1 MKAGWLLYLKVFR
14 PFASKKP
21 DMDDRT
27 TETTFSL
34 TKFGIG
40 QPVRRTEDPKLVRGE
55 GRYTDDIGLAGQ
67 AYAVMVR
74 SSEPHGMI
82 RSIDTASAKTMP
94 GVLAVYTAADLTG
107 YGGLK
112 CNLPVKSR
120 DGSPIRYT
128 PRPALSSD
136 KVRFVGDP
144 VACVIAETI
153 AQAKDAAEAVALDIE
168 PLPAVISARAAAQVG
183 APQLYDNVPGNI
195 ALDYHYGDKD
205 KVAEAF
211 AKATHVVRLPLVN
224 QRLVVNSIEPRS
236 AIGEFDGASGKWTL
250 HSCSQGVFGLK
261 TELCSILGAPADKV
275 RVLTGNVGGSFGMK
289 AMSYPEYVC
298 ILHGSRALQRPVKW
312 TDERSGSFMSD
323 HHGRDYD
330 MTIEV
335 AFDKDGL
342 IMAVRLSGY
351 GNLGGYCAAF
361 GPMLPTVNVTK
372 NIISMYRTPLLEVA
386 TQCVFTNTT
395 LVSAYRGAGRP
406 EGSLSMERT
415 MDYAATELGI
425 DRFEL
430 RKRNFIKAREM
441 PFKAAS
447 GVTYDCG
454 DFPGLFKDAL
464 DRADVK
470 GFKKRKRESKRAGKL
485 RGLGVACYVETTAA
499 MTTEMGGIRFN
510 ADGTVTILTGTL
522 DYGQGH
528 ASAFAQ
534 VLTEK
539 LCIPFDRIRLVQGDS
554 DQLVAGGGSGG
565 SRSAMLSGT
574 AIAQAADKVV
584 EQGKQL
590 AAHVLEAASGD
601 IEFKSG
607 RFVIVGTDR
616 SIEIMQLAE
625 RVRAGVTLPEGIPSS
640 LDVTHVTEPVAGTS
654 PNGVHVVEVEIDP
667 DTGLT
672 RAVKYTAVNDFGTV
686 INPMLVEGQI
696 HGGVVQGLGQVL
708 LEQAVYDSD
717 GQLVTGS
724 FMDYA
729 MPRAHDALMFDV
741 TNRSIP
747 TKSNP
752 VGVKGCGEAGTSGGL
767 PSVANAVIDAL
778 SEYGIRHLEMP
789 MTSSRIWQALQDAK
803 RKSA

>member
-1 MKAGWLLYLKVFR
+1 
-14 PFASKKP
+14 
-21 DMDDRT
+21 MDDRT
-27 TETTFSL
+27 TETALSL

-40 QPVRRTEDPKLVRGE
+40 QPVHRTEDPKLVRGE

-74 SSEPHGMI
+74 SSVAHGVI
-82 RSIDTASAKTMP
+82 RAVDTAAAKAMP

-112 CNLPVKSR
+112 CNLPLKNR
-120 DGSPIRYT
+120 DGSPIKYK
-128 PRPALSSD
+128 PRPALAGD

-144 VACVIAETI
+144 VACVVAQTI

-168 PLPAVISARAAAQVG
+168 PLPAVVSAREAAQSG
-183 APQLYDNVPGNI
+183 APLLYDEVPGNI

-211 AKATHVVRLPLVN
+211 AKAAHVVKLPLIN

-236 AIGEFDGASGKWTL
+236 AIGEFDVKDEKWTL

-261 TELCSILGAPADKV
+261 NMLRDILGAPAEKV

-289 AMSYPEYVC
+289 AAAYPEYVC
-298 ILHGSRALQRPVKW
+298 ILHGARALKRPVKW

-330 MTIEV
+330 MTVEV
-335 AFDKDGL
+335 AYDKDGL
-342 IMAVRLSGY
+342 IQAVRLSGY

-361 GPMLPTVNVTK
+361 GPLLPTVNVTK

-406 EGSLSMERT
+406 EGALSMERM
-415 MDYAATELGI
+415 MDYAASELGI

-430 RKRNFIKAREM
+430 RKRNFIKAKEM
-441 PFKAAS
+441 PFQAAS

-464 DRADVK
+464 ERADVK
-470 GFKKRKRESKRAGKL
+470 GFKARKRDSKRAGKL

-510 ADGTVTILTGTL
+510 ADGTVTIVTGTL

-534 VLTEK
+534 VLVEK
-539 LCIPFDRIRLVQGDS
+539 LGVPFDRIRLVQGDS
-554 DQLVAGGGSGG
+554 DRLVTGGGTGG
-565 SRSAMLSGT
+565 ARSAMLSGT
-574 AIAQAADKVV
+574 AIAEASVKVI
-584 EQGKQL
+584 EAGKQI
-590 AAHVLEAASGD
+590 AAHVLEASAGD

-607 RFVIVGTDR
+607 RFVIAGTDR
-616 SIEIMQLAE
+616 SIGIMELAE
-625 RVRAGVTLPEGIPSS
+625 RLRAGMKLPDGVPGTLDI
-640 LDVTHVTEPVAGTS
+640 THVTEAIAGTY
-654 PNGVHVVEVEIDP
+654 PNGVHVVEVEIEP

-672 RAVKYTAVNDFGTV
+672 RVVKYNALNDFGTV

-696 HGGVVQGLGQVL
+696 QGGAMQGLGQVL
-708 LEQAVYDSD
+708 LEGAVYDAE

-729 MPRAHDALMFDV
+729 MPRAHDAPMIAV
-741 TNRSIP
+741 ANRPVP
-747 TKSNP
+747 TKTNP
-752 VGVKGCGEAGTSGGL
+752 IGAKGCGEAGTSGGL
-767 PSVANAVIDAL
+767 PAVANAVLDAL
-778 SEYGIRHLEMP
+778 AEFGIRHLEMP
-789 MTSSRIWQALQDAK
+789 MTPSRIWQAIEAAMAK
-803 RKSA
+803 QPA

>member
-1 MKAGWLLYLKVFR
+1 
-14 PFASKKP
+14 
-21 DMDDRT
+21 MDSQT
-27 TETTFSL
+27 TENALSL

-40 QPVRRTEDPKLVRGE
+40 QPVLRSEDPTLVRGE
-55 GRYTDDIGLAGQ
+55 GRYTDDVNRPGQ

-74 SSEPHGMI
+74 SNIAHGMI
-82 RSIDTASAKTMP
+82 RGIDTAAAKAML

-112 CNLPVKSR
+112 CNLPLKSR

-128 PRPALSSD
+128 PRPALAGD

-144 VACVIAETI
+144 VACVIADTI

-168 PLPAVISARAAAQVG
+168 RLPVVVSAREAAKSG
-183 APQLYDNVPGNI
+183 APQLWDDVPGNI
-195 ALDYHYGDKD
+195 ALDYHYGDTD

-211 AKATHVVRLPLVN
+211 AKAAHVVRLSLVN
-224 QRLVVNSIEPRS
+224 QRLVVNTIEPRS
-236 AIGEFDGASGKWTL
+236 AIGEFDAKAEKWTL

-261 TELCSILGAPADKV
+261 NMMADILGAPAAKM

-289 AMSYPEYVC
+289 AAAYPEYVC
-298 ILHGSRALQRPVKW
+298 ILHGARALGRPVKW
-312 TDERSGSFMSD
+312 TDERSGSFVSD

-330 MTIEV
+330 MTVEV

-342 IMAVRLSGY
+342 IQAIRLSGY

-361 GPMLPTVNVTK
+361 GPLLPTLNVTK
-372 NIISMYRTPLLEVA
+372 NIVSMYRTPLLEVA

-406 EGSLSMERT
+406 EGALSMERM
-415 MDYAATELGI
+415 MDFAAAELGI

-430 RKRNFIKAREM
+430 RQRNFIKAREM
-441 PFKAAS
+441 PFKSAS
-447 GVTYDCG
+447 GMIYDSG
-454 DFPGLFKDAL
+454 DFPGMFKNAL
-464 DRADVK
+464 ARADVK
-470 GFKKRKRESKRAGKL
+470 GFKQRKRESKRTGKL

-499 MTTEMGGIRFN
+499 MTTEQGAIRFN
-510 ADGTVTILTGTL
+510 ADGTVTIITGTL

-539 LCIPFDRIRLVQGDS
+539 LGIPFDRIRLVQGDS
-554 DQLVAGGGSGG
+554 DQLATGGGTGG

-574 AIAQAADKVV
+574 AIAQASDKVI
-584 EQGKQL
+584 ENGKHI
-590 AAHVLEAASGD
+590 AAYVLEASAGD

-607 RFVIVGTDR
+607 RFVIAGTDR
-616 SIEIMQLAE
+616 SIDIVALAE
-625 RVRAGVTLPEGIPSS
+625 RLRAGLRLPEGVPAS
-640 LDVTHVTEPVAGTS
+640 LDVTHVTEQVPGTY
-654 PNGVHVVEVEIDP
+654 PNGVHIAEVEIDP

-696 HGGVVQGLGQVL
+696 QGGVVQGLGQVL
-708 LEQAVYDSD
+708 LEGAVYDGD

-729 MPRAHDALMFDV
+729 MPRAHDAPMIDV
-741 TNRSIP
+741 GNRPVP
-747 TKSNP
+747 TKTNLI
-752 VGVKGCGEAGTSGGL
+752 GAKGCGEAGTSGGL
-767 PSVANAVIDAL
+767 PAVANAVIDAL
-778 SEYGIRHLEMP
+778 SDYGIRHLEMP
-789 MTSSRIWQALQDAK
+789 MTPARIWQAIQDAQ
-803 RKSA
+803 RSRP